1 MTRQST
7 GRRVALTF
15 GITSGLLTL
24 CVSTAALAQVDAAS
38 RPPVV
43 FVILDTSGS
52 MSYVQGPEFV
62 TPACAVDATAITAGD
77 DPALMRDPTFTYQYS
92 RDMIAKEVLTGTF
105 ESFWCRERLR
115 PAGRFDAGYPIP
127 WYTPEFATQRADG
140 VIDVNKERIKFAF
153 STFDTIL
160 NDDADPSGGWS
171 LGPNAQFLNPVGRTN
186 IGLQNATAPW
196 GKLMVPPVT
205 DDSTA
210 VIDHNELVQK
220 ELLGSIPFGGTPIA
234 PALEDTVWLFGN
246 NEAFMK
252 KTASN
257 DGDPYQKCRP
267 RSVLLITD
275 GRPNMGEGALG
286 YKNSVQAAER
296 LFKQGYKVHVVGFSL
311 DPATVSLVNDIAVA
325 GGTEE
330 AKLAVTPTQLATAL
344 STVLGKATPGVFS
357 RTDSVFTDIT
367 GSNTDLQYQINTA
380 YSNSNTT
387 DIDMSGYFEVTSYR
401 CEDGCR
407 DASGGAGAC
416 EVKDAR
422 TILNQRTLDRKM
434 YFALDGKKEEFKKGN
449 SDLTADLMALPTAG
463 PLPNLIPVL
472 YNGTYRVSG
481 ETLGDAS
488 DPTVREKYRTQIIDL
503 IHGDSGTR
511 RQKER
516 LGAIWHSSPVLQT
529 NLSSLDVQI
538 PSFKSYKT
546 AIANRPTMAYTMTH
560 EGFIHAFHVSQPG
573 VGSPTGTKW
582 LEEVW
587 AIAPQALVPRLQELG
602 TKLQVL
608 ADGKMIL
615 KDVRLEKTA
624 ANLTLA
630 QETAQWRSILVAPYR
645 QGARG
650 LMAVDVTDPF
660 NPLIRWEIT
669 NGRRC
674 WLTDTT
680 VGTTKCETFD
690 ENDRSDFRN
699 LGYVHAKPQ
708 IGTVFIEVDNVN
720 DKREVAAAF
729 FPCGEPVLGEPESG
743 KCFMVVRLD
752 TGEKIREFKN
762 GNSSVVD
769 DNGANDNL
777 ADTLD
782 HAIVGD
788 PVAYN
793 TFLGTFT
800 TRLFVGDAGGQ
811 LWRVDV
817 SGTKPSTWKMGF
829 FFDTY
834 DDLEDLAMFA
844 PGRSALR
851 TAPAIS
857 PVPQR
862 GQLVLVFGTGDV
874 DYGKDTQKTVVY
886 SVKEKLAF
894 STSTGAVVGD
904 VAAEVNW
911 RRKLNTGEYLT
922 SRPIIFGRTAY
933 FTSYEADK
941 TDACEGGTGR
951 IWGLDFLEDVND
963 APVGTLDVDGDVAT
977 AVKAEF
983 IELVDTVPYGATIA
997 SRPACTGD
1005 AGLAAAGA
1013 NLGAGSSSLRGA
1025 KSGQLELIVQ
1035 TGNKGQT
1042 NTAANPGKS
1051 GQSATV
1057 NKFSQKLVRPPKQVI
1072 SVSWGQ
1078 VQSL

>member
-7 GRRVALTF
+7 VRRFAPLFGLTAA
-15 GITSGLLTL
+15 LLTL
-24 CVSTAALAQVDAAS
+24 GGSTEAWAQVDAAS

-62 TPACAVDATAITAGD
+62 TPTCAVDATAIAAGD
-77 DPALMRDPTFTYQYS
+77 DPALMRDPTVTYQYS

-115 PAGRFDAGYPIP
+115 PAGRFDEGYPVP
-127 WYTPEFATQRADG
+127 WYTPEFSTQRADG

-153 STFDTIL
+153 ATFDTL
-160 NDDADPSGGWS
+160 LDDDTGALGGWS
-171 LGPNAQFLNPVGRTN
+171 LGPNAQFLKPVGRTN
-186 IGLQNATAPW
+186 IGLQNATAQW
-196 GKLMVPPVT
+196 GKLVVAPVT

-210 VIDHNELVQK
+210 VIDHNELVQQ

-234 PALEDTVWLFGN
+234 PALEDTVWLFAN
-246 NEAFMK
+246 NEAFAK
-252 KTASN
+252 KTVSN

-286 YKNSVQAAER
+286 YKTSVQAAER

-311 DPATVSLVNDIAVA
+311 DAATVSRVNDIAIA

-344 STVLGKATPGVFS
+344 STVLGKATPGIFS
-357 RTDSVFTDIT
+357 RTDAVFTDIT
-367 GSNTDLQYQINTA
+367 GSNVDLQYQINTA
-380 YSNSNTT
+380 YSNSTTT

-407 DASGGAGAC
+407 DPYGGAGAC

-422 TILNQRTLDRKM
+422 TVLNNRATDRKM

-449 SDLTADLMALPTAG
+449 SDLSSDLMALPTAG
-463 PLPNLIPVL
+463 PLSNLSPVL

-488 DPTVREKYRTQIIDL
+488 DPAVREKYRGQLIDL
-503 IHGDSGTR
+503 IHGESGTR

-529 NLSSLDVQI
+529 NLSKLDVQI

-546 AIANRPTMAYTMTH
+546 SIADRPTMAYTMTH
-560 EGFIHAFHVSQPG
+560 EGFIHAVHISQPG

-587 AIAPQALVPRLQELG
+587 AIAPQALVPRMQELG

-608 ADGKMIL
+608 GDGKMIL
-615 KDVRLEKTA
+615 KDVRLEKSA

-645 QGARG
+645 QGERG
-650 LMAVDVTDPF
+650 LMALDVTDPF
-660 NPLIRWEIT
+660 NPIIRWEIT

-674 WLTDTT
+674 WLTDLSA
-680 VGTTKCETFD
+680 GTTKCENFD
-690 ENDRSDFRN
+690 DHDRSDFRN

-708 IGTVFIEVDNVN
+708 IGTVFIEVGSAI

-729 FPCGEPVLGEPESG
+729 FPCGEPVVGEPESG

-762 GNSSVVD
+762 GNTSVVD
-769 DNGANDNL
+769 DNGAKDNL
-777 ADTLD
+777 VNTLD

-788 PVAYN
+788 PIAYN

-811 LWRVDV
+811 LWRLDV
-817 SGTKPSTWKMGF
+817 SGSDPTTWKMGF

-834 DDLEDLAMFA
+834 DDLEDLAMFSA
-844 PGRSALR
+844 GRSALR
-851 TAPAIS
+851 TAPALS

-874 DYGKDTQKTVVY
+874 DYGKETQKTVVY

-894 STSTGAVVGD
+894 SATTGAIVGD
-904 VAAEVNW
+904 VTAEMNW
-911 RRKLNTGEYLT
+911 RRELNAGEYLT
-922 SRPIIFGRTAY
+922 SRPLIFGRTAY

-951 IWGLDFLEDVND
+951 IWGLDYLDDVND
-963 APVGTLDVDGDVAT
+963 APVGTLDLDGNVAT
-977 AVKAEF
+977 VAKAEY

-997 SRPACTGD
+997 SRPACNGAD
-1005 AGLAAAGA
+1005 GLAAAGA

-1025 KSGQLELIVQ
+1025 QSGQLELIVQ

-1051 GQSATV
+1051 GHTATV